1 MVEIRMPLEILLILA
16 GVIVIIVFLLYM
28 KERKVLRKYHELL
41 EEGERIRKLSKQVQ
55 LDYYKRRLTEDTL
68 RKVLADYR
76 SKMITI
82 DDEIESIE
90 NKHGIMKT
98 GFERH
103 QVEKELEEQK
113 SAGKTDEKATKSK
126 DVSS

>member
-1 MVEIRMPLEILLILA
+1 MVEIKMPLEVLLIAA
-16 GVIVIIVFLLYM
+16 GVIAIIVLLLYM

-41 EEGERIRKLSKQVQ
+41 GERERIGKLSKQVQ

-68 RKVLADYR
+68 RKVLEDYR

-82 DDEIESIE
+82 NDEIESIE
-90 NKHGIMKT
+90 KKHGIMKT

-103 QVEKELEEQK
+103 QEEKELEEQK
-113 SAGKTDEKATKSK
+113 SAGKTDEKSTKDS
-126 DVSS
+126 VS